1 VDVDP
6 RSRRMIVSVALAVLI
21 LVMVVAWLR

>member
-1 VDVDP
+1 VDP

-21 LVMVVAWLR
+21 LVMVAAWLR